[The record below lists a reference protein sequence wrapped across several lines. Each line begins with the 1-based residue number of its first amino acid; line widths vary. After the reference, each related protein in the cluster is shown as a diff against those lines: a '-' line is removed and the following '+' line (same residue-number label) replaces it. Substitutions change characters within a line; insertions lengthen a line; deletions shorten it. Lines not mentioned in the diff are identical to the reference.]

1 VGTPAPPALREERI
15 GKETAAGMVPPVC
28 FPSRNSHWSMVVR
41 RWRVPTTNRP
51 TTNDHRL
58 TTLFLHDKFGRAITD
73 LRISITDRCNYKCVY
88 CRTGNE
94 GALYGDLPFD
104 DYLRMARVL
113 VSMGINKVRLTGGEP
128 LLRRDVV
135 EFVRELA
142 KLRPQ
147 GLKPSSSGGSNGS
160 AEAEPFQG
168 SSRGSVLENSD
179 PLDIALTTNG
189 HVLAD
194 LAQPLKDAGLTRVTV
209 SMDAV
214 DPDRFTRIT
223 RVPGGY
229 DHVLAGI
236 RAARR
241 AGLWP
246 LKVNCVL
253 MRGFNEDQII
263 PFGMFAREEGVT
275 VRFIEFM
282 PLEEGRTWSP
292 TTVVTLD
299 EILARMAEYRPLV
312 EIPHARSETARR
324 YRFDDGVGEIGIIA
338 PVSHPFCGHCS
349 RIRITSD
356 GKIRTCLFSVWDH
369 DLHAQMRRGASDEEL
384 AEFIQGVVQKKEERH
399 HIGEPDFVPA
409 SRTMVHIGG

>member
-1 VGTPAPPALREERI
+1 
-15 GKETAAGMVPPVC
+15 VP
-28 FPSRNSHWSMVVR
+28 
-41 RWRVPTTNRP
+41 
-51 TTNDHRL
+51 L
-58 TTLFLHDKFGRAITD
+58 TDKFGRRITD

-94 GALYGDLPFD
+94 GALYGDLPFG

-113 VSMGINKVRLTGGEP
+113 VDMGITKIRLTGGEP
-128 LLRRDVV
+128 LLRKGVV

-142 KLRPQ
+142 RLRQPD
-147 GLKPSSSGGSNGS
+147 GK
-160 AEAEPFQG
+160 AA
-168 SSRGSVLENSD
+168 D

-189 HVLAD
+189 HLLAD
-194 LAQPLKDAGLTRVTV
+194 LAQPLKAAGLTRVTV

-214 DPDRFTRIT
+214 DPDRFARIT
-223 RVPGGY
+223 RVPNGY
-229 DHVLAGI
+229 ERVLAGI
-236 RAARR
+236 RVARR

-292 TTVVTLD
+292 TTVVTLG
-299 EILARMAEYRPLV
+299 EILARMSEYRPLV

-356 GKIRTCLFSVWDH
+356 GKIRTCLFSAWDH
-369 DLHAQMRRGASDEEL
+369 DLHGQMLRGASDEDL
-384 AEFIQGVVQKKEERH
+384 AEFIQCVVEKKEERH

>member
-1 VGTPAPPALREERI
+1 MSLY
-15 GKETAAGMVPPVC
+15 
-28 FPSRNSHWSMVVR
+28 
-41 RWRVPTTNRP
+41 
-51 TTNDHRL
+51 
-58 TTLFLHDKFGRAITD
+58 DKFGRAITD

-94 GALYGDLPFD
+94 GALYGDLPFA

-113 VSMGINKVRLTGGEP
+113 VGMGITKVRLTGGEP
-128 LLRRDVV
+128 LLRNGVV
-135 EFVRELA
+135 EFVRELSR
-142 KLRPQ
+142 LRPQ
-147 GLKPSSSGGSNGS
+147 GLKPNSNGGPERA
-160 AEAEPFQG
+160 AEAALVHG
-168 SSRGSVLENSD
+168 SDR
-179 PLDIALTTNG
+179 LDIALTTNG
-189 HVLAD
+189 HLLAD
-194 LAQPLKDAGLTRVTV
+194 LAQPLKDAGLSRVTV

-236 RAARR
+236 RAAKR
-241 AGLWP
+241 AGLGP
-246 LKVNCVL
+246 VKVNCVL
-253 MRGFNEDQII
+253 LRGFNEDQII
-263 PFGMFAREEGVT
+263 PFGMFAREEGVI

-282 PLEEGRTWSP
+282 PLEEDRVWSRS
-292 TTVVTLD
+292 TVVTLD
-299 EILARMAEYRPLV
+299 EILARMAEYRPLL
-312 EIPHARSETARR
+312 EIPRGPSETARR
-324 YRFDDGVGEIGIIA
+324 YRFEDGIGEIGIIA

-369 DLHAQMRRGASDEEL
+369 DLHAQMRRGASDEQL
-384 AEFIQGVVQKKEERH
+384 TEFIRGVVQKKEERH

>member
-1 VGTPAPPALREERI
+1 MVAL
-15 GKETAAGMVPPVC
+15 T
-28 FPSRNSHWSMVVR
+28 
-41 RWRVPTTNRP
+41 
-51 TTNDHRL
+51 
-58 TTLFLHDKFGRAITD
+58 DKFGRPITD
-73 LRISITDRCNYKCVY
+73 LRIAITDQCNYKCVY

-94 GALYGDLPFD
+94 GALYGDLPFA
-104 DYLRMARVL
+104 DYLRMARVMAGL
-113 VSMGINKVRLTGGEP
+113 GIKKIRLTGGEP
-128 LLRRDVV
+128 LLRRGIVD
-135 EFVRELA
+135 FVRDLSR
-142 KLRPQ
+142 LRTTA
-147 GLKPSSSGGSNGS
+147 G
-160 AEAEPFQG
+160 E
-168 SSRGSVLENSD
+168 

-189 HVLAD
+189 HLLAD
-194 LAQPLKDAGLTRVTV
+194 LAQPLKDAGLNRVTV

-236 RAARR
+236 RAAKR
-241 AGLWP
+241 AGLEP
-246 LKVNCVL
+246 VKVNCVL
-253 MRGFNEDQII
+253 LRGFNEDQII
-263 PFGMFAREEGVT
+263 PFGMFAREESVIL
-275 VRFIEFM
+275 RFIEFM
-282 PLEEGRTWSP
+282 PLEEDRTWTP
-292 TTVVTLD
+292 EVVVTLD
-299 EILARMAEYRPLV
+299 EILERMAEYRPLI

-369 DLHAQMRRGASDEEL
+369 DLHAQMRRGASDSEL
-384 AEFIQGVVQKKEERH
+384 EDYIRGAVQQKEARH